1 MASSSISSARGRS
14 VGRGLDSSL
23 ENYQQLLA
31 SAGEFM
37 SDEIEK
43 LPLRKYD
50 RWLHPEAINPLILLF
65 RDKTWEGPYTKEP
78 DPLFRF
84 YLHILI

>member
-43 LPLRKYD
+43 LPLRQGFQWT
-50 RWLHPEAINPLILLF
+50 RS
-65 RDKTWEGPYTKEP
+65 
-78 DPLFRF
+78 
-84 YLHILI
+84 

>member
-1 MASSSISSARGRS
+1 MAPSMASVDFGGGGSGSRGRS

-43 LPLRKYD
+43 LPLRKY
-50 RWLHPEAINPLILLF
+50 E
-65 RDKTWEGPYTKEP
+65 
-78 DPLFRF
+78 
-84 YLHILI
+84 

>member
-1 MASSSISSARGRS
+1 MAPSMSSVDFGGGSGSRGRS

-43 LPLRKYD
+43 LPLRKY
-50 RWLHPEAINPLILLF
+50 E
-65 RDKTWEGPYTKEP
+65 
-78 DPLFRF
+78 
-84 YLHILI
+84 

>member
-1 MASSSISSARGRS
+1 MSA
-14 VGRGLDSSL
+14 
-23 ENYQQLLA
+23 NNLLKNPTIC
-31 SAGEFM
+31 S
-37 SDEIEK
+37 
-43 LPLRKYD
+43 

-84 YLHILI
+84 YILANFVVLIAMGFILILTEKQ

>member
-1 MASSSISSARGRS
+1 MQRRNSLAPTSSSSSLDYGVRGRS

-43 LPLRKYD
+43 LPLRKY
-50 RWLHPEAINPLILLF
+50 E
-65 RDKTWEGPYTKEP
+65 
-78 DPLFRF
+78 
-84 YLHILI
+84 

>member
-1 MASSSISSARGRS
+1 MQRRNSLAPTSSSSSSLDYGVRGRS

-43 LPLRKYD
+43 LPLRKY
-50 RWLHPEAINPLILLF
+50 E
-65 RDKTWEGPYTKEP
+65 
-78 DPLFRF
+78 
-84 YLHILI
+84 